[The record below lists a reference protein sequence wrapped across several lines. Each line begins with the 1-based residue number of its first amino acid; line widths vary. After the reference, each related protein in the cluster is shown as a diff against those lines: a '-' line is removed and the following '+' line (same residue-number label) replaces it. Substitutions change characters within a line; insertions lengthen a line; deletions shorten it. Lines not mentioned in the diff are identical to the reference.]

1 MTFSDRA
8 YSLLLHLYPAQFR
21 ENYELEMVLAFGE
34 LRQRDGAA
42 RTWVLT
48 LWDLLRSV
56 PLEHAAA
63 LHQDFAFAWRK
74 LAASPGTVALIVLTI
89 AAGAGVNVANYSSMD
104 ALLFRPLAVDEPE
117 RVVVIGRG
125 SGTGETSSYFDYR
138 DYRDRNTTFSSLAAA
153 WVYPALAG
161 SGGSEERRMCG
172 VVSGNYFNTLGIKP
186 LIGRF
191 IEPADDGAAGTGP
204 VVVLSHKYWKNHFG
218 GDTTIA
224 GKTIVL
230 NDLEFS
236 VVGVAQEDFHGTLL
250 PLSIDIY
257 APLSMYRTFFPAV
270 AETEATR
277 DRRWLSLLGRLK
289 EGVTVAQAE
298 ANLNAIEAQI
308 QADHP
313 ALAAT
318 EEKGRERRLT
328 AAVPHGVSV
337 PHIRRLLQRGGLFM
351 MVATGLLLLLACVNI
366 AGILLAR
373 AAAREREVAVRIA
386 LGASRR
392 KIIRE
397 LLAESLLLGLA
408 GVAAS
413 LPLAYLAMSFTNN
426 MQTPLQGPWQYNID
440 ARLDWRVLSYA
451 LALAFLTSLLFGL
464 TPAFETMRRNPNAIL
479 KDGASG
485 SREIRRGARTR
496 QVLVIGQFCAAV
508 ALLAA
513 TGLLTRS
520 LLTLYQSEP
529 GFETDRQASASLML
543 LNPVEQRPQFVR
555 ELKRRAGQI
564 HGVEVAALAGS
575 SPYRLTR
582 KETLLVQTPG
592 SAPGR
597 SALQISAASEMVDG
611 EYFSA
616 TGIALMRGRNFLP
629 QEIESGRAVAIVNK
643 TLADRL
649 WPGGDAVGR
658 QVKLGPKFVEHEVLG
673 VVRDSK
679 YTSLAEDPQPF
690 VYTPL
695 AERNI
700 GRVSLIVRT
709 SVPPTTVVGPMR
721 SLVRKLDP
729 VVDIMRAG
737 SALELLDESMWPTRM
752 AARVLS
758 GFSLLAIIMTAAGL
772 FGLMAHHVEQ
782 RRHEIGLR
790 MALGS
795 SPEAVARVFLM
806 RGARLAAAGVV
817 LGIAAALAVTRLM
830 AGFLSGVSSSD
841 PWTYLGVA
849 AILMFVALLSSWA
862 PARRAARVDPMSTL
876 RSE

>member
-1 MTFSDRA
+1 M
-8 YSLLLHLYPAQFR
+8 
-21 ENYELEMVLAFGE
+21 
-34 LRQRDGAA
+34 RQREGAA
-42 RTWVLT
+42 RTWGRT
-48 LWDLLRSV
+48 LWDLARSA
-56 PLEHAAA
+56 PLQHAAA
-63 LHQDFAFAWRK
+63 LRQDFSFAWRK
-74 LAASPGTVALIVLTI
+74 LAASPGTVALVILTI

-104 ALLFRPLAVDEPE
+104 ALLFRPLPVDEPE
-117 RVVVIGRG
+117 KIVAIGRG

-138 DYRDRNTTFSSLAAA
+138 DYRDRNTTFSSLSAAF
-153 WVYPALAG
+153 VYPALAR

-172 VVSGNYFNTLGIKP
+172 IVSGNYFNTIGIRP

-191 IEPADDGAAGTGP
+191 IEPADDGAAGTGS
-204 VVVLSHKYWKNHFG
+204 VAVLSYKYWKNHFG
-218 GDTTIA
+218 GDTTLE
-224 GKTIVL
+224 GKTVVL

-236 VVGVAQEDFHGTLL
+236 VIGVAQEDFHGTLL

-257 APLSMYRTFFPAV
+257 APISMHRTFIPAV

-313 ALAAT
+313 ALAPT
-318 EEKGRERRLT
+318 GDKRRERRLT

-373 AAAREREVAVRIA
+373 AASREREVAVRIA

-413 LPLAYLAMSFTNN
+413 LPLAYMAMSFTNN

-440 ARLDWRVLSYA
+440 ARLDGRVLAYA

-464 TPAFETMRRNPNAIL
+464 APAFETIRRNPNSIL
-479 KDGASG
+479 KGGASG
-485 SREIRRGARTR
+485 YRDNRRGARSR
-496 QVLVIGQFCAAV
+496 QVLVIGQFSAAV

-520 LLTLYQSEP
+520 LLNLYQAEP

-543 LNPVEQRPQFVR
+543 LNPVEQRLQFMR

-564 HGVEVAALAGS
+564 PGVEVAALAGS

-582 KETLLVQTPG
+582 RDTSLVQTPA
-592 SAPGR
+592 SEPGR
-597 SALQISAASEMVDG
+597 GDLQINAASEMVDG

-616 TGIALMRGRNFLP
+616 TGIALMRGRGFLP
-629 QEIESGRAVAIVNK
+629 QETESGRAVAIVNR

-649 WPGGDAVGR
+649 WPEGDAIGR
-658 QVKLGPKFVEHEVLG
+658 QLKLGPRLVEHEVVG

-695 AERNI
+695 AMRDI
-700 GRVSLIVRT
+700 GRVSVIVRT
-709 SVPPTTVVGPMR
+709 SVPPGTVVASIR

-729 VVDIMRAG
+729 VVDVIRAG
-737 SALELLDESMWPTRM
+737 SARESLDESLWPTRM
-752 AARVLS
+752 AARILS
-758 GFSLLAIIMTAAGL
+758 GFSLLAMVMTAAGL

-795 SPEAVARVFLM
+795 SSEAVARVFLM
-806 RGARLAAAGVV
+806 RGARLAGSGVV
-817 LGIAAALAVTRLM
+817 LGIASALAVTRLM
-830 AGFLSGVSSSD
+830 AGFLSGVSKQRPLDVCMCGRDSHVRCPVVVVGPCPSHRASIRC
-841 PWTYLGVA
+841 PRCVA
-849 AILMFVALLSSWA
+849 
-862 PARRAARVDPMSTL
+862 
-876 RSE
+876 SERLIAGNRL